1 MQDPGEPLTLA
12 GVMDDLGR
20 RGFTE
25 QFTVLDGR
33 LRAVKTG
40 DRFPADQVRIAEYHR
55 FEGVSDPDDMSIV
68 YALETK
74 SRIRGTL
81 VDAFGVYS
89 DPGVGAFME
98 DVAPRGVASE
108 RDAP

>member
-1 MQDPGEPLTLA
+1 MQDPGEALTLA
-12 GVMDDLGR
+12 GVLDDLTR

-33 LRAVKTG
+33 LRAVHTG

-55 FEGVSDPDDMSIV
+55 FEGISDPDDMSIV

-74 SRIRGTL
+74 SRVRGTL
-81 VDAFGVYS
+81 VDAFGVYA
-89 DPGVGAFME
+89 DPVVGAFME
-98 DVAPRGVASE
+98 DVVPPDVTGR
-108 RDAP
+108 RDAH